1 MAIPLWD
8 AFFAKIKADDRLHL
22 AWCISGVIGCL
33 VAYERIM
40 QEPFG
45 GEAFSYSLFLVL
57 CNRILTCSVALSMLL
72 LHGQD
77 LRPVAPIYSYAAVSV
92 SNTVATFCQYEALKH
107 VSFPVQTLGKCAKM
121 IPVMLWGTVIMRKRY
136 GAKDYLSAGLVT
148 LGCTLFLMTG
158 AVKSR
163 RAAADSSTLGVGL
176 MLGYLGFDGFT
187 STFQDKLF
195 KAGGDGGLIIA
206 PGAVEASV
214 GGQLRA
220 AGRGGGRRTGPGLGG
235 AGPGFQMT
243 IHNQILYVTV
253 CSAAFSALGLVAR
266 GQLLPA
272 LAFLAAHPEAL
283 RSILALSAASTCGQ
297 LFISHTIKSYGALI
311 FATVMTTR
319 QFLSILLS
327 CLLFRHPLTP
337 GQWVGTAMV
346 FGTLYHKGF
355 SRGPPKPKADAPAAA
370 AAAAAETEPLTA
382 GEPAARPAAGANA

>member
-33 VAYERIM
+33 VAYGILQERIM

-195 KAGGDGGLIIA
+195 K
-206 PGAVEASV
+206 
-214 GGQLRA
+214 
-220 AGRGGGRRTGPGLGG
+220 
-235 AGPGFQMT
+235 GFQMT